1 MVRGCATVL
10 AVASLH
16 MLLLPCAEAAG
27 NTTCKKVLLVPA
39 SGSTAENILE
49 TEIPLLAIILAGWV
63 SWRRSSR
70 IRREVAYT
78 ATNTVAASASAS
90 RASGPI
96 VRVLQPPLPH
106 H

>member
-1 MVRGCATVL
+1 MARGCATVL

-16 MLLLPCAEAAG
+16 MLLLPGAEAAG

-63 SWRRSSR
+63 SWRRR

-78 ATNTVAASASAS
+78 ATNTVAASASGS